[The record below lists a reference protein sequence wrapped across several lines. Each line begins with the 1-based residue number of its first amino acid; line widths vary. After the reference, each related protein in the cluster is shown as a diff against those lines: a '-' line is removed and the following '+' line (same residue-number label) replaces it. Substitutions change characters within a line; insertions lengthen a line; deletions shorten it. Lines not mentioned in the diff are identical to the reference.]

1 MKHIVVVGSINM
13 DLVVRVP
20 HMPVPGETV
29 LGDAF
34 QTFPGG
40 KGANQ
45 AVGAAR
51 LGGRVTMIG
60 KVGTDG
66 FGDELQ
72 RSLST
77 DRINIDPVTVDQATS
92 TGIAMITVDQSGQ
105 NSIVVASGANMQ
117 LTPEEISTAWGQLG
131 PVDVV
136 VLQLEIPPACNL
148 QAARL
153 GKENG
158 ALVILNPAPARP
170 LAADLLQLVDVIVPN
185 EKETSLLTGLPVGT
199 EAEVEAAA
207 LALLEKGVGS
217 VVLTLGSRGAL
228 VMDSSGAINHL
239 QSHTVEVVDT
249 TAAGD
254 AFVAGLSVGLSEGA
268 SLAEAAVFG
277 NATGALAVSRMG
289 AQPSLPTR
297 EEVLR
302 LVNPE

>member
-1 MKHIVVVGSINM
+1 MKHILVVGSINM

-20 HMPVPGETV
+20 QMPVPGETV

-51 LGGRVTMIG
+51 LGGQVTLIG
-60 KVGTDG
+60 KVGDDG
-66 FGDELQ
+66 FGEEL
-72 RSLST
+72 RGSLLG
-77 DRINIDPVTVDQATS
+77 DGINIDHVAVDQDTS
-92 TGIAMITVDQSGQ
+92 TGIAMITVDQAGQ

-117 LTPEEISTAWGQLG
+117 LTPEEVTQAWRQLG

-136 VLQLEIPPACNL
+136 VLQLEIPSTCNL

-153 GKENG
+153 GKESG
-158 ALVILNPAPARP
+158 AKIIMNPAPARP
-170 LAADLLQLVDVIVPN
+170 LPAELLQLVDVIVPN
-185 EKETSLLTGLPVGT
+185 EKETSLLTGLPIDT
-199 EAEVEAAA
+199 PEEVEAAA
-207 LALLEKGVGS
+207 QALLEKGVDS

-228 VMDSSGAINHL
+228 VLDPSGAISHL
-239 QSHTVEVVDT
+239 QSHKVEVVDT

-254 AFVAGLSVGLSEGA
+254 AFVAGLSVGLAEGA

-297 EEVLR
+297 EEVLQ
-302 LVNPE
+302 LIKPN

>member
-1 MKHIVVVGSINM
+1 MKHILVVGSINM

-20 HMPVPGETV
+20 QMPVPGETV

-51 LGGRVTMIG
+51 LGGQVTMVG
-60 KVGTDG
+60 KVGEDG
-66 FGDELQ
+66 FGSEL
-72 RSLST
+72 RASMAA
-77 DRINIDPVTVDQATS
+77 DGINLNHVTVDPTVS

-105 NSIVVASGANMQ
+105 NSIVVASGANMA
-117 LTPEEISTAWGQLG
+117 LTADDVARAWGQLA

-136 VLQLEIPPACNL
+136 VLQLEIPAACNL

-153 GKENG
+153 AKEMG
-158 ALVILNPAPARP
+158 ARIILNPAPARP
-170 LAADLLQLVDVIVPN
+170 LSAELLQLVDVIVPN
-185 EKETSLLTGLPVGT
+185 EKETSLLTGLPVDSPAQV
-199 EAEVEAAA
+199 ESAAE
-207 LALLEKGVGS
+207 ALLNMGMGS

-228 VMDSSGAINHL
+228 VLESSGEVSRL
-239 QSHTVEVVDT
+239 ESHQVEVVDT

-254 AFVAGLSVGLSEGA
+254 AFVAGLSVRLAEGA

-277 NATGALAVSRMG
+277 NGSGALAVSRMG

-297 EEVLR
+297 EEVR
-302 LVNPE
+302 QLVKSA